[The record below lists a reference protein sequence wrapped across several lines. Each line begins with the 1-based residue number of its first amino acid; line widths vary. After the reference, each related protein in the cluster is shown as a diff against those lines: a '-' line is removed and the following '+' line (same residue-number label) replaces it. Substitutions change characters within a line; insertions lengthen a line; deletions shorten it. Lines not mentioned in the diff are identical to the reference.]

1 MGLDILLF
9 DKDNK
14 IIGQKEITL
23 SLHEEIFN
31 GKTKCNWSNFPYLKK
46 LKDDYKTNIIFT
58 DNEIKAFLDDLMGIK
73 SFLDE
78 GYEGE
83 LSSLIK
89 DLDNKSVY
97 KIHIAGDWNELFTIT
112 VCMGV
117 TCKNL
122 HTF

>member
-1 MGLDILLF
+1 MLEVLLLQDINVLEEIEMGLDILLF

-46 LKDDYKTNIIFT
+46 LKDYYKTNIIFT

-78 GYEGE
+78 GYESK

-97 KIHIAGDWNELFTIT
+97 KIHIAGD
-112 VCMGV
+112 
-117 TCKNL
+117 
-122 HTF
+122 